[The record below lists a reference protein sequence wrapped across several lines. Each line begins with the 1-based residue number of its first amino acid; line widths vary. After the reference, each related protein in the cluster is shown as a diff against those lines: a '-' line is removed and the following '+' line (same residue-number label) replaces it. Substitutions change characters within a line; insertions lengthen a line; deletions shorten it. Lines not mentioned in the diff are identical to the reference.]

1 MAAEV
6 GQKAPEFNLFDQ
18 DKQERK
24 LSDSKGKNVVLAFFP
39 GAFTGVCTTEMCTFR
54 DRFDSFNSMNAQVF
68 GISVDAIFSQKAFS
82 DANNLNFPLLSDYK
96 RETVN
101 AYGVALQNFAGM
113 DGYTA
118 SERAVFVIDKE
129 GILRYHGAIDSAN
142 DRPMPDEPVNY
153 VVNAV
158 QQLVGGETVAPYYMK
173 PYGCT
178 VKYKK

>member
-39 GAFTGVCTTEMCTFR
+39 GAFTRVCTTEMCTFR

-118 SERAVFVIDKE
+118 SERAVFVIDKGGVIRFKWVGE
-129 GILRYHGAIDSAN
+129 NPGKE
-142 DRPMPDEPVNY
+142 PDYDE
-153 VVNAV
+153 V
-158 QQLVGGETVAPYYMK
+158 QRQVDQLPK
-173 PYGCT
+173 
-178 VKYKK
+178 

>member
-6 GQKAPEFNLFDQ
+6 GQKAPEFNLFDS

-24 LSDSKGKNVVLAFFP
+24 LSDSKGKTVVLAFFP

-54 DRFDSFNSMNAQVF
+54 DRFESFNSMNAQVF

-96 RETVN
+96 RDVVN
-101 AYGVALQNFAGM
+101 AYGVALPNFAGM
-113 DGYTA
+113 EGYTA

-129 GILRYHGAIDSAN
+129 GVIRFKWVGEN
-142 DRPMPDEPVNY
+142 PGKEPDYDE
-153 VVNAV
+153 V
-158 QQLVGGETVAPYYMK
+158 QKQVDQLK
-173 PYGCT
+173 
-178 VKYKK
+178 